1 MKAPFFPFN
10 SLHKKHPFPVIYWV
24 VPYFWDT
31 YDSQKPW
38 CQAMLKWLTPGELD
52 ARCSCDEFLLSP
64 NWILTGILIISEDFF
79 QGSRPGPHEF
89 HPKSPGLQVSL
100 KWRDDPLVFRLGKP
114 WRKPGKNDQS
124 FQRRSFLWGFIDV
137 VSSRQSTRMLLWQA
151 AKNNEASVHHLFLGL
166 RFLHKQP
173 LTLKHVACQ
182 GDNCLQN
189 EQFSKNHYIA
199 SSSSDLAFGRGIEV
213 HFFQKQ
219 VT

>member
-1 MKAPFFPFN
+1 MGLWRSPFSHAIPYTN
-10 SLHKKHPFPVIYWV
+10 HPFPVIYWV

-31 YDSQKPW
+31 YDARSLGARRCW
-38 CQAMLKWLTPGELD
+38 NGWLRENWMQGATDEFVEPELD
-52 ARCSCDEFLLSP
+52 SYWNLDHFR
-64 NWILTGILIISEDFF
+64 GFF
-79 QGSRPGPHEF
+79 SRSRPGPHEF
-89 HPKSPGLQVSL
+89 HPKSPGLHVSL
-100 KWRDDPLVFRLGKP
+100 NGSDPLVFRLGKP
-114 WRKPGKNDQS
+114 SKTWKKWPE
-124 FQRRSFLWGFIDV
+124 FQRRSFLWDFIDV

-151 AKNNEASVHHLFLGL
+151 AKNNEAIVHHLFLGL

-189 EQFSKNHYIA
+189 QQFSKNHYIA
-199 SSSSDLAFGRGIEV
+199 SSSSDLAFGRGVEV

>member
-52 ARCSCDEFLLSP
+52 ARCNRRICWARIGFLLESWLFP
-64 NWILTGILIISEDFF
+64 RIFCKVTSRSTWTSQVTRAPGQPKWI
-79 QGSRPGPHEF
+79 GPVGFPTWKTIEN
-89 HPKSPGLQVSL
+89 L
-100 KWRDDPLVFRLGKP
+100 KKWPE
-114 WRKPGKNDQS
+114 
-124 FQRRSFLWGFIDV
+124 FQRRSFLWDFIDV
-137 VSSRQSTRMLLWQA
+137 VSSRQSTTMLVWQA
-151 AKNNEASVHHLFLGL
+151 AKNNEASVHHLSFGL

-189 EQFSKNHYIA
+189 KQFSKNH
-199 SSSSDLAFGRGIEV
+199 
-213 HFFQKQ
+213 
-219 VT
+219 